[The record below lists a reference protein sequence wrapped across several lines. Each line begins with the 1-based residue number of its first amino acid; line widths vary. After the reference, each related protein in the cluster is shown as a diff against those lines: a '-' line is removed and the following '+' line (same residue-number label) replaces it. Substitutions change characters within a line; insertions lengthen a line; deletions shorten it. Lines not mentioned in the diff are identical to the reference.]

1 MKDSSQVDEAL
12 RPHARQHLG
21 PVVPANLLEV
31 ERLLAL
37 CPVQREALGQELDV
51 VAGVAVVRAL
61 AGDGAY
67 LAVQLPQLR
76 VVPELLQ
83 DDGPPLR
90 GGIFALGDNP

>member
-1 MKDSSQVDEAL
+1 MRIQKTRLKSSASDDEL
-12 RPHARQHLG
+12 SCLG
-21 PVVPANLLEV
+21 PAPSS
-31 ERLLAL
+31 
-37 CPVQREALGQELDV
+37 CP
-51 VAGVAVVRAL
+51 GVTLVRAL

-90 GGIFALGDNP
+90 GDIFALGIIHK